1 MSAPD
6 YTQRLTD
13 RIFLLSR
20 GCPQMCQA
28 SKCGLPHAAGRDGD
42 TPTRCNSDLRARSS
56 LTHTAFP
63 GLDQSD
69 QFALTVSSTSLTAD
83 ASTQTPSGRR
93 QR

>member
-28 SKCGLPHAAGRDGD
+28 SSAAFYM
-42 TPTRCNSDLRARSS
+42 PRAGMEIRR
-56 LTHTAFP
+56 P
-63 GLDQSD
+63 GAIQICERE
-69 QFALTVSSTSLTAD
+69 A
-83 ASTQTPSGRR
+83 R
-93 QR
+93 

>member
-28 SKCGLPHAAGRDGD
+28 SSAA
-42 TPTRCNSDLRARSS
+42 
-56 LTHTAFP
+56 
-63 GLDQSD
+63 
-69 QFALTVSSTSLTAD
+69 
-83 ASTQTPSGRR
+83 
-93 QR
+93 

>member
-28 SKCGLPHAAGRDGD
+28 SKSGLLHAAGRYGD
-42 TPTRCNSDLRARSS
+42 TQTRCRS
-56 LTHTAFP
+56 
-63 GLDQSD
+63 
-69 QFALTVSSTSLTAD
+69 
-83 ASTQTPSGRR
+83 
-93 QR
+93 

>member
-28 SKCGLPHAAGRDGD
+28 SKRGFVTCRGPVWRYADQAQIKNASAKLVDPNCFSWCACRKPYPHVSGQADRIVSAG
-42 TPTRCNSDLRARSS
+42 
-56 LTHTAFP
+56 
-63 GLDQSD
+63 
-69 QFALTVSSTSLTAD
+69 
-83 ASTQTPSGRR
+83 
-93 QR
+93 